1 MRRLRQLQGVTDGLP
16 GIRNTRFQ
24 TKATRIEVPQ
34 ITFASTFAR
43 LPVSNPC
50 LGTLILCR
58 LRRFCRGFSQPLPH
72 VAVFFDE
79 SFDSLGTHTLMR
91 FLLKQ
96 VHHLFQI
103 FGMLLQ
109 VLVDLGRFLWRE
121 ARRTSR
127 TRVIIQAD
135 QPGALPALKPLRH
148 GVSRALRAGSDPAH
162 RKALMAQQET
172 MGAHAS
178 TPRGMQVRHVGQGW
192 DFHVAERGH
201 PWHRRGI
208 SSRKIEGVR
217 WSSQVWRTLAY
228 HPLILSKMSQILL

>member
-24 TKATRIEVPQ
+24 TKTTRIEVPQ

-43 LPVSNPC
+43 LPLSNPG

-79 SFDSLGTHTLMR
+79 PFDRFGTHTLMR

-96 VHHLFQI
+96 VHHLLQI

-109 VLVDLGRFLWRE
+109 VLVDLVLFIWRE

-135 QPGALPALKPLRH
+135 QPGALPTLNPLRH
-148 GVSRALRAGSDPAH
+148 GVSRDLIDGSDPAH

-178 TPRGMQVRHVGQGW
+178 TPRGMKVLHVG
-192 DFHVAERGH
+192 
-201 PWHRRGI
+201 
-208 SSRKIEGVR
+208 
-217 WSSQVWRTLAY
+217 
-228 HPLILSKMSQILL
+228 